1 MGSYK
6 EISVNDAKE
15 ILSADIY
22 LLDIRD
28 HESFNASHIDGAVHL
43 SNDNIDDFLI
53 NADKNKKT
61 IIYCYKGISSRDTA
75 QYFNDI
81 GFNDVSSLQ
90 GGYGQWVDSNDKA

>member
-6 EISVNDAKE
+6 EISINQAKE
-15 ILSADIY
+15 IISSDIY

-43 SNDNIDDFLI
+43 SNDNIDNFLT
-53 NADKNKKT
+53 NADKTKAT

-75 QYFNDI
+75 Q
-81 GFNDVSSLQ
+81 
-90 GGYGQWVDSNDKA
+90 